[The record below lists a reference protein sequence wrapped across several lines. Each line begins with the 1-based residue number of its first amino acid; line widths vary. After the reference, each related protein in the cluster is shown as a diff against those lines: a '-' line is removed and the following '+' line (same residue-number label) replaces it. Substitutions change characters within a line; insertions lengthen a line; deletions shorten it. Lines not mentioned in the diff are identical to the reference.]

1 MFLKVSACSH
11 TCGIGFNGAAATRR
25 LASTECTALRYQF
38 CCLMLQPSFC
48 AACKKKKFEKKS
60 VCVFGNHDGI
70 SEKGIWQVHN
80 RICRLHMTDDGAF

>member
-25 LASTECTALRYQF
+25 LAALHSDTNF
-38 CCLMLQPSFC
+38 VALCCNLHSVLL
-48 AACKKKKFEKKS
+48 ARKS